1 LLQEKARRY
10 SEKLAKGE
18 IVVRR
23 VIVREG
29 EETPPQ
35 KGVSFIRRVIGLPP
49 PIAADL
55 VWRAKQ
61 VDPEAVAKREVEL
74 EPDQPEPK
82 PISGLISC
90 PP

>member
-1 LLQEKARRY
+1 
-10 SEKLAKGE
+10 
-18 IVVRR
+18 
-23 VIVREG
+23 
-29 EETPPQ
+29 
-35 KGVSFIRRVIGLPP
+35 VIGLPP